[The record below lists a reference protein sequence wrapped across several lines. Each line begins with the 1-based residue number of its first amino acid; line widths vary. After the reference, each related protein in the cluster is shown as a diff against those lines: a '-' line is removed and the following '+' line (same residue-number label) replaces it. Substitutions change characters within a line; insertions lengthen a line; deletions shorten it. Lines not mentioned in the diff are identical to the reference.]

1 MGNQAINFP
10 LHAELKIFTHFFHP
24 AVLTFQYLNL
34 ASRFFVSR
42 RDPGPVDPC
51 LSLFEFLLFLIRG
64 AY

>member
-51 LSLFEFLLFLIRG
+51 LS
-64 AY
+64 